1 MKFATVFFLSAAA
14 LAQSY
19 TSSTTTAGTY
29 TMTSTAS
36 QTSTATPNAVAK
48 NSPSV
53 SIALLS
59 VVLGAAFL

>member
-1 MKFATVFFLSAAA
+1 MNFSTVFFLSAAA

-36 QTSTATPNAVAK
+36 QTSTATPNAVIG
-48 NSPSV
+48 SGPSYAIGLLSV
-53 SIALLS
+53 AIALL
-59 VVLGAAFL
+59 